1 MNTYRRCPYNRT
13 TNSIS
18 YLIQGAGD
26 EKTAVRMV
34 PIRPTAEIAM
44 LISPHLPYIPERA
57 DRILEAYRT
66 DRPKDKGESLTDE

>member
-1 MNTYRRCPYNRT
+1 MRRQLSEWFQSAR
-13 TNSIS
+13 
-18 YLIQGAGD
+18 
-26 EKTAVRMV
+26 
-34 PIRPTAEIAM
+34 TAEIAM